1 VACSGAFAFY
11 YLKIAVTEEN
21 FIQRLSPRRFC
32 VAPMMEWTDR
42 HCRYFHRQLTR
53 HARLYTE
60 MLTTGTLLHGDTAR
74 HLGFDAAEHPVALQL
89 GGSEPE
95 ELANAARLGQ
105 RYGYDEINLNCGCPS
120 ERVQRGAFGACLM
133 AEPSL
138 VASCVEAMQDAVSIP
153 VTVKHRI
160 GIDRRDDYGFVR
172 DFVGAL
178 QAAGC
183 RVFIVH
189 ARSAWLKGLS
199 PKENREVPPLD
210 YSCVQRLKQDFP
222 AAEFILNGGITTL
235 GLAREHLDTTDG
247 VMLGRAPYHDPFLL
261 AGVDASL
268 FRDDLPMPT
277 REDVVL
283 TMTEYLKQQTRA
295 GVAPR
300 QVVRH
305 MLGLFQGLRGARLWR
320 RTLSDADTLQR
331 YGANVLLHAFEAV
344 KGNALVSAA
353 A

>member
-1 VACSGAFAFY
+1 
-11 YLKIAVTEEN
+11 
-21 FIQRLSPRRFC
+21 
-32 VAPMMEWTDR
+32 MEWTDR

-60 MLTTGTLLHGDTAR
+60 MLTTGTLLHGDATR
-74 HLGFDAAEHPVALQL
+74 HLAFDAVEHPVALQL
-89 GGSEPE
+89 GGSERD
-95 ELANAARLGQ
+95 ELVHAAKLGQ

-138 VASCVEAMQDAVSIP
+138 VADCVGAMLDAVTIR

-178 QAAGC
+178 HAAGC
-183 RVFIVH
+183 GVFIVH

-210 YSCVQRLKQDFP
+210 YSCVHKLKQDFP
-222 AAEFILNGGITTL
+222 AAEFILNGGIATL
-235 GLAREHLDTTDG
+235 RSACDHLQSTDG
-247 VMLGRAPYHDPFLL
+247 VMLGRAAYHDPFLL
-261 AGVDASL
+261 AEVDSSVFGL
-268 FRDDLPMPT
+268 GGPVIT
-277 REDVVL
+277 REAVVL
-283 TMTEYLKQQTRA
+283 AMTEYLRQQTRA

-300 QVVRH
+300 HIVRH
-305 MLGLFQGLRGARLWR
+305 MLGLFQGMRGARHWR
-320 RTLSDADTLQR
+320 RRLSDADALQR
-331 YGANVLLHAFEAV
+331 YGADVLLHAFEAV
-344 KGNALVSAA
+344 KDQPAFLSAA